1 MKRCATAAPATPLR
15 SALLVPALALGLA
28 AGLSAPAQ
36 AQRNGTYDVNG
47 TNPDGS
53 PYSGTLTIQQVGL
66 SSWRVRW
73 QLGQAQVD
81 GYGMSMGTIFSVGF
95 VLGDR
100 PGMSIYE
107 VAPDG
112 GMSGQWTLVGSSAI
126 GSENLTPR

>member
-1 MKRCATAAPATPLR
+1 MKRFATTVR
-15 SALLVPALALGLA
+15 GLA
-28 AGLSAPAQ
+28 PRILAAALMAGGLSAVLAAPAQ
-36 AQRNGTYDVNG
+36 AQRNGTYEVAG

-53 PYSGTLTIQQVGL
+53 SYSGNILIQQVGL
-66 SSWRVRW
+66 ASWRVRW
-73 QLGQAQVD
+73 TIGQAQIE
-81 GYGMSMGTIFSVGF
+81 GYGMSVGRVFSIGF
-95 VLGDR
+95 VLGER

>member
-1 MKRCATAAPATPLR
+1 MTPTPLR
-15 SALLVPALALGLA
+15 TALLAPLLLLGLLLPA
-28 AGLSAPAQ
+28 APAQ
-36 AQRNGTYDVNG
+36 AQRNGSYDVNG

-53 PYSGTLTIQQVGL
+53 FYTGTMTIQQVGL
-66 SSWRVRW
+66 ASWRVRW
-73 QLGQAQVD
+73 QIGQVQVD
-81 GYGMSMGTIFSVGF
+81 GYGMSVGTIFSVGF
-95 VLGDR
+95 SLAER